1 MWRSKNYKMNPSKPA
16 LSLRMA
22 EFADL
27 AFLLDLAQTSFLQ
40 AFTEGN
46 KPENVQAYLSQAFTP
61 VQLEKEWRNPAST
74 FLLASLEGKLVGYTK
89 VNLAAA
95 QTDVQ
100 DPESL
105 EVARL
110 YTLEEVWG
118 KGVGQFLLNAAL
130 DFAKEKGKTF
140 VWLGVWEHNAR
151 AISFY
156 EKNRFKAF
164 GSHPFPFGD
173 EIQTDWLMRVEV

>member
-1 MWRSKNYKMNPSKPA
+1 MNPTNPA
-16 LSLRMA
+16 LSLRVA
-22 EFADL
+22 DFADL
-27 AFLLDLAQTSFLQ
+27 ASLLDVAQTSFVQ

-100 DPESL
+100 DPDSL

-118 KGVGQFLLNAAL
+118 RGVGQFLLDAAL
-130 DFAKEKGKTF
+130 AFAKGKGKTF

-151 AISFY
+151 AIRFY
-156 EKNRFKAF
+156 QKNGFKTF

-173 EIQTDWLMRVEV
+173 EIQNDWLMRLAI

>member
-1 MWRSKNYKMNPSKPA
+1 MNPSKPA
-16 LSLRMA
+16 LSLRVA

-27 AFLLDLAQTSFLQ
+27 TALLDLAQTSFVQ

-46 KPENVQAYLSQAFTP
+46 KPENVQAYLSEAFTA
-61 VQLEKEWRNPAST
+61 VQLEKEWKNPAST

-100 DPESL
+100 DPDSL

-118 KGVGQFLLNAAL
+118 RGVGQFLLDAAL
-130 DFAKEKGKTF
+130 DFAKEKGKRF

-151 AISFY
+151 AIRFY
-156 EKNRFKAF
+156 EKNGFKAF

-173 EIQTDWLMRVEV
+173 EVQNDWLMRKGV

>member
-1 MWRSKNYKMNPSKPA
+1 MNPSKPA
-16 LSLRMA
+16 LSLREA
-22 EFADL
+22 DFADL
-27 AFLLDLAQTSFLQ
+27 ASLLDLAQTSFVQ

-46 KPENVQAYLSQAFTP
+46 KPENVQAYLSQAFTL

-74 FLLASLEGKLVGYTK
+74 FLLVSLEGKLVGYTK

-118 KGVGQFLLNAAL
+118 KGVGQFLLDAAL

-151 AISFY
+151 AIRFY
-156 EKNRFKAF
+156 EKNGFKTF

-173 EIQTDWLMRVEV
+173 EIQNDWLMRVEV

>member
-1 MWRSKNYKMNPSKPA
+1 MNPPNPA
-16 LSLRMA
+16 LSLREA
-22 EFADL
+22 DFADL
-27 AFLLDLAQTSFLQ
+27 ASLLDLAQTSFVQ

-173 EIQTDWLMRVEV
+173 EIQTDWLMRVEI

>member
-1 MWRSKNYKMNPSKPA
+1 MNPSKSA
-16 LSLRMA
+16 LQLSEA
-22 EFADL
+22 DFADL
-27 AFLLDLAQTSFLQ
+27 ASLLDLAQTSFVQ

-46 KPENVQAYLSQAFTP
+46 KPENVQAYLSQAFTS
-61 VQLEKEWRNPAST
+61 VQLEIEWRNPAST
-74 FLLASLEGKLVGYTK
+74 FLLASLEGRLVGYTK

-100 DPESL
+100 DPDSL

-118 KGVGQFLLNAAL
+118 KGVGQFLLDAAL

-151 AISFY
+151 AIRFY
-156 EKNRFKAF
+156 EKNGFKSF

-173 EIQTDWLMRVEV
+173 EIQNDWLMRVEV

>member
-1 MWRSKNYKMNPSKPA
+1 MLPSKNSKMNPSKSA
-16 LSLRMA
+16 LQLSEA
-22 EFADL
+22 DFADL
-27 AFLLDLAQTSFLQ
+27 APLLDLAQTSFVQ

-46 KPENVQAYLSQAFTP
+46 KPENVQAYLSQAFTS
-61 VQLEKEWRNPAST
+61 VQLEIEWRNPAST

-118 KGVGQFLLNAAL
+118 RGVGQFLLDAAL
-130 DFAKEKGKTF
+130 AFAKEKGKTF

-151 AISFY
+151 AIRFY
-156 EKNRFKAF
+156 EKNGFKAF

-173 EIQTDWLMRVEV
+173 EIQNDWLMRVEV

>member
-1 MWRSKNYKMNPSKPA
+1 MNPSKPVV
-16 LSLRMA
+16 SLREA
-22 EFADL
+22 ELADL
-27 AFLLDLAQTSFLQ
+27 ASLLDVAQTSFVQ

-46 KPENVQAYLSQAFTP
+46 KPENVQAYLSQAFTLL
-61 VQLEKEWRNPAST
+61 QLEKEWRNPAST

-118 KGVGQFLLNAAL
+118 KGVGQFLLDAAL
-130 DFAKEKGKTF
+130 AFAKEKGKTF

-151 AISFY
+151 AIRFY
-156 EKNRFKAF
+156 EKNGFKTF

-173 EIQTDWLMRVEV
+173 EIQNDWLMRVEV

>member
-1 MWRSKNYKMNPSKPA
+1 MNPTNPA
-16 LSLRMA
+16 LSLRVA
-22 EFADL
+22 DFADL
-27 AFLLDLAQTSFLQ
+27 ASLLDVAQNSFVQ

-46 KPENVQAYLSQAFTP
+46 KPENVQAYLSQAFTQ

-118 KGVGQFLLNAAL
+118 KGVGQFLLDAAL
-130 DFAKEKGKTF
+130 AFAKEKGKTF

-151 AISFY
+151 AIRFY
-156 EKNRFKAF
+156 EKNGFKTF

-173 EIQTDWLMRVEV
+173 EIQNDWLMRVEV

>member
-1 MWRSKNYKMNPSKPA
+1 MNPSKPA

-27 AFLLDLAQTSFLQ
+27 ASLLDLAQTSFLQ

-151 AISFY
+151 AIRFY
-156 EKNRFKAF
+156 EKNGFRAF

>member
-1 MWRSKNYKMNPSKPA
+1 MNPTNPA
-16 LSLRMA
+16 LSLREA
-22 EFADL
+22 DFTDL
-27 AFLLDLAQTSFLQ
+27 ASLLDVAQISFVQ

-46 KPENVQAYLSQAFTP
+46 KPENVQAYLSQTFTL

-100 DPESL
+100 DPDSL

-118 KGVGQFLLNAAL
+118 RGVGQFLLDAAL
-130 DFAKEKGKTF
+130 AFAKEKGKTF

-151 AISFY
+151 AIRFY
-156 EKNRFKAF
+156 EKNGFKAF

-173 EIQTDWLMRVEV
+173 EVQNDWLMRRGI

>member
-1 MWRSKNYKMNPSKPA
+1 MLPSKNCKLNPSKPA
-16 LSLRMA
+16 LSFREA
-22 EFADL
+22 EFTDL
-27 AFLLDLAQTSFLQ
+27 APLLEIAQTSFVQ

-46 KPENVQAYLSQAFTP
+46 KPENVQAYLAQAFTP
-61 VQLEKEWRNPAST
+61 AQLEKEWRNPAST

-118 KGVGQFLLNAAL
+118 RGVGQFLLDAAL

-151 AISFY
+151 AIRFY
-156 EKNRFKAF
+156 EKNEFKSF

-173 EIQTDWLMRVEV
+173 EIQNDWLMRVEV

>member
-1 MWRSKNYKMNPSKPA
+1 MNPTNPA
-16 LSLRMA
+16 LSLRVA
-22 EFADL
+22 DFADL
-27 AFLLDLAQTSFLQ
+27 ASLLDVAQTSFVQ

-46 KPENVQAYLSQAFTP
+46 KPENVQAYLSQAFTS

-118 KGVGQFLLNAAL
+118 RGVGQFLLDAAL
-130 DFAKEKGKTF
+130 AFAKEKGKTF

-151 AISFY
+151 AIRFY
-156 EKNRFKAF
+156 EKNGFKTF

-173 EIQTDWLMRVEV
+173 EIQNDWLMRVEV

>member
-1 MWRSKNYKMNPSKPA
+1 MNSFKPA
-16 LSLRMA
+16 LSLRKA
-22 EFADL
+22 ELADL
-27 AFLLDLAQTSFLQ
+27 APLLEVAQTAFVQ

-46 KPENVQAYLSQAFTP
+46 KPENVQAYLSQAFTLL
-61 VQLEKEWRNPAST
+61 QLEKEWRNPAST

-100 DPESL
+100 DPDSL

-118 KGVGQFLLNAAL
+118 RGVGQFLLDAAL
-130 DFAKEKGKTF
+130 AFAKEKGKTF

-151 AISFY
+151 AIRFY
-156 EKNRFKAF
+156 EKNGFKTF
-164 GSHPFPFGD
+164 GSHPFTFGD
-173 EIQTDWLMRVEV
+173 EIQNDWLMRVEV

>member
-1 MWRSKNYKMNPSKPA
+1 MNPSNPA
-16 LSLRMA
+16 LSLREA
-22 EFADL
+22 DFADL
-27 AFLLDLAQTSFLQ
+27 ASLLDLAQTSFVQ

-46 KPENVQAYLSQAFTP
+46 KLENVQAYLSQAFTL

-74 FLLASLEGKLVGYTK
+74 FLLVSLAGKLVGYTK

-118 KGVGQFLLNAAL
+118 KGVGQFLLDAAL

-151 AISFY
+151 AIRFY
-156 EKNRFKAF
+156 EKNGFKSF

-173 EIQTDWLMRVEV
+173 EIQNDWLMRVQV

>member
-1 MWRSKNYKMNPSKPA
+1 MNPPNPA
-16 LSLRMA
+16 LSLREA
-22 EFADL
+22 DFADL
-27 AFLLDLAQTSFLQ
+27 ASLLDVAQTSFVQ

-46 KPENVQAYLSQAFTP
+46 NPENVQAYLSQAFTP
-61 VQLEKEWRNPAST
+61 LQLEKEWRNPAST

-100 DPESL
+100 DPDSL

-118 KGVGQFLLNAAL
+118 RGVGQFLLDAAL

-151 AISFY
+151 AIRFY
-156 EKNRFKAF
+156 EKNGFKSF

-173 EIQTDWLMRVEV
+173 EIQNDWLMRVEV

>member
-1 MWRSKNYKMNPSKPA
+1 MNPSKSA
-16 LSLRMA
+16 LQLSEA
-22 EFADL
+22 DFADL
-27 AFLLDLAQTSFLQ
+27 ASLLDLAQTSFVQ

-46 KPENVQAYLSQAFTP
+46 KPENVQAYLSQAFTS

-74 FLLASLEGKLVGYTK
+74 FLLASLEGRLVGYTK

-100 DPESL
+100 DPDSL

-118 KGVGQFLLNAAL
+118 KGVGQFLLDAAL
-130 DFAKEKGKTF
+130 AFAKEKGKTF

-151 AISFY
+151 AIRFY
-156 EKNRFKAF
+156 EKNGFKAF

-173 EIQTDWLMRVEV
+173 EIQNDWLMRVEV

>member
-1 MWRSKNYKMNPSKPA
+1 MNPSKPV
-16 LSLRMA
+16 LSLREA

-27 AFLLDLAQTSFLQ
+27 ATLLEVAQTSFVQ

-46 KPENVQAYLSQAFTP
+46 KPENVQAYLSQAFKLL
-61 VQLEKEWRNPAST
+61 QLEKEWRNPAST

-118 KGVGQFLLNAAL
+118 KGVGQFLLDAAL
-130 DFAKEKGKTF
+130 AFAKEKGKTF

-151 AISFY
+151 AIRFY
-156 EKNRFKAF
+156 EKNGFKTF

-173 EIQTDWLMRVEV
+173 EIQNDWLMRVEV

>member
-1 MWRSKNYKMNPSKPA
+1 MTSSTPVV
-16 LSLRMA
+16 SLRMA
-22 EFADL
+22 AFSDL
-27 AFLLDLAQTSFLQ
+27 PELLQIAQTSFVQ

-46 KPENVQAYLSQAFTP
+46 KPENVQAYLSQAFTS

-74 FLLASLEGKLVGYTK
+74 FLLASLEGRLVGYTK

-100 DPESL
+100 DPDSL

-118 KGVGQFLLNAAL
+118 KGVGQFLLDAAL
-130 DFAKEKGKTF
+130 AFAKEKGKTF

-151 AISFY
+151 AIRFY
-156 EKNRFKAF
+156 EKNGFKAF

-173 EIQTDWLMRVEV
+173 EIQNDWLMRVEV

>member
-1 MWRSKNYKMNPSKPA
+1 MSPSIPVV
-16 LSLRMA
+16 SLRKA
-22 EFADL
+22 AFSDL
-27 AFLLDLAQTSFLQ
+27 SGLLEIAQISFVQ

-46 KPENVQAYLSQAFTP
+46 KPENVQAYLSEAFTSL
-61 VQLEKEWRNPAST
+61 QLEKELRNPAST

-89 VNLAAA
+89 LNLAAA

-118 KGVGQFLLNAAL
+118 KGVGQFLLDAAL
-130 DFAKEKGKTF
+130 DFAKEKEKSY

-151 AISFY
+151 AIRFY
-156 EKNRFKAF
+156 EKNGFKAF

>member
-1 MWRSKNYKMNPSKPA
+1 MNPSKPV
-16 LSLRMA
+16 LSLREA
-22 EFADL
+22 ELADL
-27 AFLLDLAQTSFLQ
+27 ASLLDVAQTSFVQ

-46 KPENVQAYLSQAFTP
+46 KPENVQAYLSQAFTLL
-61 VQLEKEWRNPAST
+61 QLEKEWRNPAST

-118 KGVGQFLLNAAL
+118 KGVGQFLLDAAL
-130 DFAKEKGKTF
+130 AFAKEKGKTL

-151 AISFY
+151 AIRFY
-156 EKNRFKAF
+156 EKNGFKTF

-173 EIQTDWLMRVEV
+173 EIQNDWLMRVEV

>member
-1 MWRSKNYKMNPSKPA
+1 MSPTTPE
-16 LSLRMA
+16 LILRKA
-22 EFADL
+22 TFADL
-27 AFLLDLAQTSFLQ
+27 SALLEIAQTSFLQ

-46 KPENVQAYLSQAFTP
+46 KPENVQAYLAQAFTS

-95 QTDVQ
+95 QSDVQ

-110 YTLEEVWG
+110 YTVEEVWG
-118 KGVGQFLLNAAL
+118 KGVGQFLLDAAIE
-130 DFAKEKGKTF
+130 FAKEKGKTY

-151 AISFY
+151 AIRFY
-156 EKNRFKAF
+156 EKNGFKAF

-173 EIQTDWLMRVEV
+173 EIQTDWLMRLDC

>member
-1 MWRSKNYKMNPSKPA
+1 
-16 LSLRMA
+16 MA

-27 AFLLDLAQTSFLQ
+27 ASLLDLAQTSFLQ

-151 AISFY
+151 AIRFY
-156 EKNRFKAF
+156 EKNGFRAF

-173 EIQTDWLMRVEV
+173 KIQTDWLMRVEV